1 MAHRIPKTSKNLKVA
16 KSAPSTE
23 QVSKLAYSLV
33 KDVMTACLDSEKHYS
48 GEWYA
53 EGYKWHLTRSIRH
66 ATNSLM
72 LVENLDK
79 DCNNE
84 TALDHAK
91 GAAIRALMA
100 VVCLQNKIK

>member
-72 LVENLDK
+72 LAEKLEKDFDNEN
-79 DCNNE
+79 
-84 TALDHAK
+84 ALDHAK
-91 GAAIRALMA
+91 GAAIRAIMA
-100 VVCLQNKIK
+100 IICLQNKIK

>member
-1 MAHRIPKTSKNLKVA
+1 
-16 KSAPSTE
+16 
-23 QVSKLAYSLV
+23 
-33 KDVMTACLDSEKHYS
+33 
-48 GEWYA
+48 
-53 EGYKWHLTRSIRH
+53 
-66 ATNSLM
+66 M

-79 DCNNE
+79 DCSNE